1 MAHEPNSP
9 AWGRSF
15 TRSKLRHDPLILLA
29 LMLALILSIPEAE
42 RCTACRGEQT

>member
-1 MAHEPNSP
+1 MI
-9 AWGRSF
+9 
-15 TRSKLRHDPLILLA
+15 PLILLA